1 MTNLKISG
9 GLLAR
14 NTLLNFT
21 GQAIPLLV
29 KIGTMP
35 FIVHGLGTERFGLLS
50 LAWVILGYF
59 TIFDLGLGPATAK
72 HVAEALGK
80 GAKDQVPRLIWTAV
94 TVQAAFGVIG
104 ALALGV
110 IAPLLVEDI
119 LSMPLLL
126 TAEAKIAFYWLAASI
141 PAVLISGSLTGAL
154 AAAQRFDLVNAVG
167 ASFSVANSLLT
178 LVGVLF
184 WDWRLPEIISMLVV
198 SRLLALVVYYW
209 LCLRVFPAFKGPPC
223 FHWAEL
229 WMLVGFGGWVTV
241 SSVIGPILV
250 YLDRFMIGAL
260 LSMAAVAYYAAPYEM
275 VTRLWIVP
283 TSLGVALFPAFSTLI
298 GRGQQ
303 ERLLAL
309 LSRSVK
315 WVLLTLGPTVIIVI
329 TLARDILQ
337 LWLGS
342 AFAAESTLIL
352 QILAVGVLVN
362 SLAHVPYSLIHALG
376 RPDLTAKFH
385 LAELP
390 LHVLLAWWLIGRWG
404 APGAA
409 LAWSIRVAVDALL
422 LFIAACRLA
431 SVPSHPFVFDSAPQI
446 GLSLCLFAGI
456 VMGISS
462 LPLEMWL
469 RLLGLGIILLPVGV
483 LVWHYVL
490 DAEERHQI
498 VGLVRLVSV
507 R

>member
-1 MTNLKISG
+1 
-9 GLLAR
+9 
-14 NTLLNFT
+14 
-21 GQAIPLLV
+21 
-29 KIGTMP
+29 
-35 FIVHGLGTERFGLLS
+35 
-50 LAWVILGYF
+50 
-59 TIFDLGLGPATAK
+59 
-72 HVAEALGK
+72 
-80 GAKDQVPRLIWTAV
+80 
-94 TVQAAFGVIG
+94 
-104 ALALGV
+104 
-110 IAPLLVEDI
+110 
-119 LSMPLLL
+119 
-126 TAEAKIAFYWLAASI
+126 
-141 PAVLISGSLTGAL
+141 
-154 AAAQRFDLVNAVG
+154 
-167 ASFSVANSLLT
+167 
-178 LVGVLF
+178 
-184 WDWRLPEIISMLVV
+184 
-198 SRLLALVVYYW
+198 
-209 LCLRVFPAFKGPPC
+209 
-223 FHWAEL
+223 
-229 WMLVGFGGWVTV
+229 MLVGFGGWVTV